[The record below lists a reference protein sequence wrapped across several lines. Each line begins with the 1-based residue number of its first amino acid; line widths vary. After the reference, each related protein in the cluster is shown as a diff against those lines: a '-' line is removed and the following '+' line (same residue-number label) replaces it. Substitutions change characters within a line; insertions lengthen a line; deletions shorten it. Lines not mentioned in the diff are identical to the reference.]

1 MAPCMEVMRA
11 VHCRGRRLL
20 NGSTAL
26 PRPGLRNRRK
36 PALTRDL
43 PEPVGPV
50 RLPPSAASRRRGGSP
65 CIGCDLTSGDIGL
78 VGTITLP
85 RTAQGRCSA
94 HAHAYRIS
102 SSPISDR
109 RASSGQSPLVLPSP
123 TRMPR
128 RLVLACDDRRPDSE
142 MGGCWIAGV
151 PATTCETGE
160 TSRSFT
166 AGHCPRPCWRI
177 AGVLSA
183 IRGRACR
190 RRDTFRTKRRGMQGH
205 AQSGPWSP
213 SGHTNMGAVSGQA
226 PTCCIRTS
234 LWESRRH
241 QQPER
246 RSCTQR
252 RPKPIRAR
260 ANHRLRADGRCALPR
275 SSPALS
281 GNGGIDHHPIHTT
294 PRRTQPSTP
303 HSACLG
309 SFGRVQPMP
318 PVARIDAHNT
328 ANAWAMTGAGC
339 EVLER
344 QGVQGG

>member
-1 MAPCMEVMRA
+1 MAPCMQVMRA

-20 NGSTAL
+20 NGSTVL

-36 PALTRDL
+36 PASTRDL

-50 RLPPSAASRRRGGSP
+50 RLPPFVASRRRGGSP

-94 HAHAYRIS
+94 HAHAHWIS

-151 PATTCETGE
+151 
-160 TSRSFT
+160 
-166 AGHCPRPCWRI
+166 
-177 AGVLSA
+177 LST

-190 RRDTFRTKRRGMQGH
+190 RRDTFRTKRRSMQGH

-213 SGHTNMGAVSGQA
+213 SGHTNMGAVSDQA
-226 PTCCIRTS
+226 PTCRIRTS

-252 RPKPIRAR
+252 RLKPIRAR
-260 ANHRLRADGRCALPR
+260 ANHRQRADCRCVLPR

-294 PRRTQPSTP
+294 PRRTKPSTP

-328 ANAWAMTGAGC
+328 ANAWAMTGADC